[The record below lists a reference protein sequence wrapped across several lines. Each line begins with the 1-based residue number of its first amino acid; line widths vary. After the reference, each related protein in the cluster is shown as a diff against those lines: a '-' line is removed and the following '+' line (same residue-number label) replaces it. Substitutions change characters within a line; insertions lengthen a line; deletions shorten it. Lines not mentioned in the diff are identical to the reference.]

1 VKRALPDYFA
11 RHNLIALALLIL
23 AAASVAQTNKA
34 KAPPPTHSFARKLK
48 LQGVTDFA
56 EVTPDL
62 YGGAQPSHDG
72 LVALTKMGID
82 VVVDLRGTRRKD
94 EERDVHS
101 LGMKYL
107 SIPWHCPFP
116 RDDIFARFLKV
127 IKVNPGKKVFVH
139 CRLGDDR
146 GGMMIAAYRMAAQG
160 WSAKEAREEMEQ
172 FGFGWSHHLICPEL
186 ARYESDFPEHLRTNP
201 VFRGLVSPEAV
212 DDAK

>member
-107 SIPWHCPFP
+107 SIFP
-116 RDDIFARFLKV
+116 GIVLF
-127 IKVNPGKKVFVH
+127 
-139 CRLGDDR
+139 R
-146 GGMMIAAYRMAAQG
+146 GTTYSRA
-160 WSAKEAREEMEQ
+160 S
-172 FGFGWSHHLICPEL
+172 
-186 ARYESDFPEHLRTNP
+186 ESDQGESGKEG
-201 VFRGLVSPEAV
+201 FRPLPAGR
-212 DDAK
+212 